1 MLLDDV
7 RELLDELELEP
18 ELNHEREDDDPLVD
32 PSRTAS
38 IAFAL
43 GRGRPSVRLEPKYG
57 GP

>member
-1 MLLDDV
+1 M

-18 ELNHEREDDDPLVD
+18 ELNHERELDDDPLVD

-43 GRGRPSVRLEPKYG
+43 GLGRPSVRLEPK
-57 GP
+57 